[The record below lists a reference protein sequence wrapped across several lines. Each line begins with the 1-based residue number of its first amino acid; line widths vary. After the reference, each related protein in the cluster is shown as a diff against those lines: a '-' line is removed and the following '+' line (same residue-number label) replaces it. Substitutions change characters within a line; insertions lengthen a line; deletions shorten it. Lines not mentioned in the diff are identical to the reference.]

1 MQQVNNFSIIP
12 PKSLT
17 RLCQRALLDPAITN
31 CTRGSA
37 SSPRLLCRDCGLYE
51 CVSSQ
56 VTAGCDGSVTVCDV
70 KKVDCLLGLSHKQ
83 YLQILASA
91 LKFIRAG
98 ISEQIKDKPVGV
110 EILGEKLV
118 LVRDSNGVV
127 QCLQDVCPHR
137 GAPLHMG

>member
-1 MQQVNNFSIIP
+1 MMALSLYVLQNNWNV
-12 PKSLT
+12 SLV
-17 RLCQRALLDPAITN
+17 RVR
-31 CTRGSA
+31 
-37 SSPRLLCRDCGLYE
+37 SSED
-51 CVSSQ
+51 
-56 VTAGCDGSVTVCDV
+56 
-70 KKVDCLLGLSHKQ
+70 
-83 YLQILASA
+83 QILASA
-91 LKFIRAG
+91 LKFIHAG